1 MALTATK
8 TEAVASSQSNFID
21 GRFVATGKSTF
32 ENRDPVTG
40 ELVNLVAEA
49 DATMVDDA
57 LKATTMGPPIS
68 QQHRKKVLSF
78 YGEAEGAHR
87 VAAQIE
93 VGITWV
99 NAWFLLRSP
108 HAVRRLETVRHR
120 PRRRRSFDGTLHRTA
135 QRLRQTLK

>member
-8 TEAVASSQSNFID
+8 TEAVASSLSNFID

-68 QQHRKKVLSF
+68 QEHRKKVLSF
-78 YGEAEGAHR
+78 YDEAEGAHR

-99 NAWFLLRSP
+99 NAWFLCDLRTPFGGSKQSGIGREGG
-108 HAVRRLETVRHR
+108 VQSIELYTE
-120 PRRRRSFDGTLHRTA
+120 
-135 QRLRQTLK
+135 LRNVCVKL

>member
-8 TEAVASSQSNFID
+8 TEAVASPLSNFID

-68 QQHRKKVLSF
+68 QEHRKKVLCSM
-78 YGEAEGAHR
+78 
-87 VAAQIE
+87 
-93 VGITWV
+93 T
-99 NAWFLLRSP
+99 
-108 HAVRRLETVRHR
+108 R
-120 PRRRRSFDGTLHRTA
+120 PRPRARTASPRRSKSASPG
-135 QRLRQTLK
+135 